1 MNVFDLTIAAVSLL
15 LIKMLSL
22 EQCKTILNKNK
33 KSKKYTDEEVAKIRD
48 WIDHFAETT
57 LSFLE
62 NKTEEEI
69 KNLQLKIHHE

>member
-1 MNVFDLTIAAVSLL
+1 MNVFGLTIAAVSLL

-22 EQCKTILNKNK
+22 EQCKTILNKKN
-33 KSKKYTDEEVAKIRD
+33 KKYTDEEVAKIRD